1 MASSPVLKKTLDKS
15 SNDKLFMGDRSI
27 VLGLLMVKRYISFWG
42 LWRLPLPFRSGRDDA
57 PADCFFRQS
66 CTLKIVGTPAKNN
79 LLFSTN
85 QIFNLSVS
93 RILRPEAWGM
103 AVALALASINFY
115 ISKPHPF
122 SFSHSSTHQ
131 DVYFLSKSSHV
142 TSNIELDTRLYLI
155 CGLHLDVNE
164 LWQFVCHSMSL
175 ILFFYCN
182 SPADVRSPF
191 GCAVSIWIVTAKF
204 MHTQSGT

>member
-85 QIFNLSVS
+85 QNFNLSVS
-93 RILRPEAWGM
+93 RILRPEGWPS
-103 AVALALASINFY
+103 LSPWRQL
-115 ISKPHPF
+115 ISTSPNHTLFHFHIPLHIKM
-122 SFSHSSTHQ
+122 STSYQ
-131 DVYFLSKSSHV
+131 SRV
-142 TSNIELDTRLYLI
+142 TS
-155 CGLHLDVNE
+155 HLTLN
-164 LWQFVCHSMSL
+164 
-175 ILFFYCN
+175 
-182 SPADVRSPF
+182 
-191 GCAVSIWIVTAKF
+191 
-204 MHTQSGT
+204 